1 MRRGPA
7 VLALVLLLAS
17 SLFAAKNTL
26 TECKVPNAEDLVP
39 AFHRV
44 DADMYRGG
52 RPAYRDDVYLKFADL
67 GIRTVVN
74 LEGGDQARRE
84 QEVIERVNTKLA
96 EQGKPALTFVSFPI
110 DAFTGTVVTAPS
122 NKNIDVLFH
131 ELAQAPKPVYVHCKH
146 GKDRTGMVVALYRLW
161 RGESNFDDAISEA
174 DYYHFSYFN
183 FGLKRTLDRFRTAAA
198 VATLGA
204 PPATPVTGVCKPSL
218 PKVAEK
224 AAK

>member
-1 MRRGPA
+1 MRRAPSTA
-7 VLALVLLLAS
+7 ALVLLLAA

-26 TECKVPNAEDLVP
+26 TECKVPNAEELVP

-44 DADMYRGG
+44 DADVYRGG
-52 RPAYRDDVYLKFADL
+52 RPSYRDEVYLKFADL

-74 LEGGDQARRE
+74 LEGGDQAKRE

-96 EQGKPALTFVSFPI
+96 EQGQPALTFVSFPI
-110 DAFTGTVVTAPS
+110 NSFTGTVVGSPTNA
-122 NKNIDVLFH
+122 NMGVLFH
-131 ELAQAPKPVYVHCKH
+131 EIAQAPKPIYVHCEH

-183 FGLKRTLDRFRTAAA
+183 FGLKRTLERFRAAPA
-198 VATLGA
+198 LKTLGD
-204 PPATPVTGVCKPSL
+204 PPATPVSGVCKPSL

>member
-1 MRRGPA
+1 MRRAPSIA
-7 VLALVLLLAS
+7 TLVLLLAA

-44 DADMYRGG
+44 DADVYRGG
-52 RPAYRDDVYLKFADL
+52 RPSYRDEVYLKFADL

-74 LEGGDQARRE
+74 LEGGDQAKRE

-96 EQGKPALTFVSFPI
+96 EQGKPALTFVSIPI
-110 DAFTGTVVTAPS
+110 NSFTGTVVGSPTNA
-122 NKNIDVLFH
+122 NMGVLFH
-131 ELAQAPKPVYVHCKH
+131 EIAQAPKPIYVHCEH

-161 RGESNFDDAISEA
+161 RGESDFDDAISEA

-183 FGLKRTLDRFRTAAA
+183 FGLKRTLERYRQAPALQ
-198 VATLGA
+198 TLGD
-204 PPATPVTGVCKPSL
+204 PPATAVSGVCKPSL

>member
-1 MRRGPA
+1 MRRAPA
-7 VLALVLLLAS
+7 VLALVVLFAA

-26 TECKVPNAEDLVP
+26 TECKVPTAEDLVP

-44 DADMYRGG
+44 DADVYRGG
-52 RPAYRDDVYLKFADL
+52 RPSYRDDVYLKFADL

-74 LEGGDQARRE
+74 LEGGTEAKRE

-110 DAFTGTVVTAPS
+110 DSFTGTVLTAPTD
-122 NKNIDVLFH
+122 KNIGVLFH
-131 ELAQAPKPVYVHCKH
+131 EIAQAPKPIYVHCEH

-161 RGESNFDDAISEA
+161 RGESTLEDAISEA
-174 DYYHFSYFN
+174 DYYRFSYWN
-183 FGLKRTLDRFRTAAA
+183 FGLKRTLERYRAAPA
-198 VATLGA
+198 LQTLGT
-204 PPATPVTGVCKPSL
+204 PPTTPVSGVCKPSL